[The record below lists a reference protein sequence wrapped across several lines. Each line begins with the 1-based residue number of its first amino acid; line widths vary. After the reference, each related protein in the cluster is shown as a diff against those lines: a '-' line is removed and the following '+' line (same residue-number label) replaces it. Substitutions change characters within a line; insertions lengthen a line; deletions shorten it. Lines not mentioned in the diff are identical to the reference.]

1 MKLSHEVFMT
11 CVMRLA
17 FSQESLFATK
27 KKTASDMSCAQR
39 QMARLEMSDKF
50 HYSYFSQRV
59 FVMKIWFVSQKT
71 QFFSLCR
78 GIGAYENV
86 HTSEHARFWL
96 LLQYGLVPFLFSS
109 HQHCRTVY
117 VSHYVSTRYS
127 DL

>member
-1 MKLSHEVFMT
+1 
-11 CVMRLA
+11 
-17 FSQESLFATK
+17 
-27 KKTASDMSCAQR
+27 MSYEKR
-39 QMARLEMSDKF
+39 QMARLEMFDTF

-59 FVMKIWFVSQKT
+59 FVMKIWLVSQKT

-109 HQHCRTVY
+109 HQLCPT
-117 VSHYVSTRYS
+117 
-127 DL
+127 L